1 MASQKIDELQLQIGS
16 DASDAIRQLGN
27 LATTLNIAAASAS
40 KLGGASGDLQ
50 RFASGIDRLGGA
62 NFGKAIDN
70 LTKLSRINLNN
81 LKDKKVNIDIS
92 VSGADRIDR
101 LKYAA
106 SQAERDVSKS
116 VSAMGKSL
124 GKDLGMNTDGIASVR
139 SILRDIT
146 HDIAGGGNAAEGMER
161 LKDAISESAR
171 VSTAD
176 LTGMRDAYVNFLQ
189 DVENLRI
196 NPGQM
201 SKDEMAEWRKMGLER
216 ILKNGG
222 MRIDTDVFGFDSA
235 FAENNSRIIDFF
247 TVPDNAPDQFVF
259 LREKILEAKEALNGF
274 TQNDAVAEKI
284 DAMAQNT
291 TAKIREMVETAT
303 SKRMTDSADK
313 IPIDLNI
320 DQFRFET
327 QIQNAINSATKK
339 EYTTQPIKLKIDN
352 QKLRDSVEAA
362 FASID
367 IAKLPQ
373 FASGFSQVANAISSM
388 NQTNI
393 KDTGLS
399 AFTNALRRLIE
410 VDTSK
415 FDVGIFNTIATGITD
430 IANVGDISNSLNRFV
445 SAIARLANAGDKTKT
460 TADGLRVLVPRL
472 KEAIKT
478 LTSTGDVNTTVS
490 QFVASFASLASAGDK
505 TGKTASN
512 LKDLTAAV
520 VEFLNALQNAP
531 EINDNLAMTIQ
542 GLGNLAAAGQ
552 KTGKALSSIGSGGT
566 GGSRGG
572 SFGTIIG
579 TASNTAVAG
588 LKKVLSISLKL
599 GGQGASALGS
609 FMGRLG
615 LIPAHTAHVNG
626 MALSFGNLLR
636 AVLPFIGLRGVFG
649 WLKESVNLGSSI
661 VEIQNVIDTAFGSLR
676 KGYEDISGYVYKWS
690 KSTIDAFGVSE
701 IAALRYA
708 GRLQSIFNSSGF
720 DLTEGMRDSAAQMT
734 TDLIERAGDIASFYD
749 ITVDEAMTKITSGL
763 AGMSRPLRSLGVN
776 MSVANMQAF
785 ALSQGINTSWKE
797 MDQASQMALRYQ
809 YILHATQYAEG
820 DFQRTSMSLANQLR
834 LLSLNFQVLS
844 STIGQGLV
852 SAIAPVI
859 GWLNILI
866 RKLIQAATAFRTFM
880 WTLFG
885 KPLAAARGYADDLTG
900 YLDDSADA
908 IGDLGSG
915 AGGAS
920 DGLGSAGKAAKELKK
935 QLTVLPFD
943 ELNQLAKD
951 TNSAGSGGSGGGGG
965 GGAGGLGGF
974 DTSSLLPD
982 FASNLDDSPVLNA
995 INEWARRIR
1004 MAFVQRDWGK
1014 LGLTIADG
1022 INKGFK
1028 KIYDLLDWD
1037 NWKDKIYGF
1046 IQPFQA
1052 TINSLV
1058 AGIDFDL
1065 IGRTFARGLNFV
1077 TRTFRMWINGFN
1089 WRYYGRKLA
1098 EGMNGLLD
1106 EWDAD
1111 ALGRAIADKFR
1122 AAWNFFGGW
1131 VETFDFSQLGEKLKE
1146 AIHGAIDELNPKDMG
1161 ESLGRFITGIGTTL
1175 NSAFKDGD
1183 LREDIKSAFKDFVNG
1198 FLQEF
1203 DAKEVVSGLTSAV
1216 DSIIGGLADALLEA
1230 DWGTVTE
1237 DIGTMLAGLPWESIA
1252 NVMSV
1257 VATPILAKALFG
1269 TLFKG
1274 AVAEQLGKL
1283 GLGTLVGG
1291 SLGTAGGAG
1300 GASGAGALGGGV
1312 AAVAGLSCTQLLIAG
1327 GISVGGIALA
1337 LWLKQQA
1344 DKSGLTK
1351 LFQLNTKGNK
1361 QNAAKATAEGQA
1373 RNQKSLEKAGINGAG
1388 YSTKI
1393 QTVPQTGSSGTNT
1406 TNTVTTVLKGIT
1418 DGSFK
1423 QLQVNT
1429 KELAKNP
1436 TVTKTL
1442 DGVQTPKFKTGAEA
1456 FHALKNGTATK
1467 TINGTWTSGFTR
1479 TKNDYHGIKSDKA
1492 TKTAHG
1498 TKTSGFNST
1507 SAAFKAIV
1515 SNRATKTAHGTRT
1528 NGFNTAY
1535 TKYNELEDKN
1545 IDIYFNIKTSAKKI
1559 IADYTDAAGNAIS
1572 KAFATFRMENA
1583 KGGLFTGPVGFQVFG
1598 EAGAEAAIP
1607 LERKSTM
1614 KRIAS
1619 AIVDSGGMGT
1629 SNSDEIADAIAMR
1642 VLPAMAQMLDGQNQR
1657 PINVNATLYTENNEV
1672 LAKAVN
1678 RGNKSL
1684 DKRYHPVAQ
1693 YSY

>member
-1 MASQKIDELQLQIGS
+1 MASQKQKIDELQLQIGS

-27 LATTLNIAAASAS
+27 LATALNIAAASAS

-146 HDIAGGGNAAEGMER
+146 HDIASGGNAADGIER

-274 TQNDAVAEKI
+274 TQNDAVDEKI

-320 DQFRFET
+320 DQSRFET

-399 AFTNALRRLIE
+399 AFTNALKRLIE

-430 IANVGDISNSLNRFV
+430 IANVGDISNNLNRFV
-445 SAIARLANAGDKTKT
+445 SAIARLANAGDNTKT

-490 QFVASFASLASAGDK
+490 QFVASLASLASAGDK

-512 LKDLTAAV
+512 LKDLTTAV

-609 FMGRLG
+609 FMSRLG
-615 LIPAHTAHVNG
+615 LIPVHTAHVNG

-636 AVLPFIGLRGVFG
+636 TVLPFIGLRGVFG

-661 VEIQNVIDTAFGSLR
+661 VEIQNVIDTAFGGLR

-866 RKLIQAATAFRTFM
+866 RKLIQAATVFRTFM

-908 IGDLGSG
+908 VGNLGSG

-1037 NWKDKIYGF
+1037 NWKDKIYNF

-1089 WRYYGRKLA
+1089 WRYYGKKLA

-1111 ALGRAIADKFR
+1111 AFGRAIADKFR

-1131 VETFDFSQLGEKLKE
+1131 VANFDFSLFGTRLKE
-1146 AIHGAIDELNPKDMG
+1146 MIVGALDELNFADMG
-1161 ESLGRFITGIGTTL
+1161 ESVGRFITGIAESIS
-1175 NSAFKDGD
+1175 SALKDGD
-1183 LREDIKSAFKDFVNG
+1183 IRKKATEALTDFVNG
-1198 FLQEF
+1198 FLKGFNGE
-1203 DAKEVVSGLTSAV
+1203 DVREALKLLADT
-1216 DSIIGGLADALLEA
+1216 IGGILGDTIKGINKDELAADFKSVLEGLPWDTIFKGLGAIVGGKLAVSLIGTAFKNRAKALLEA
-1230 DWGTVTE
+1230 TLPGLIGSGGT
-1237 DIGTMLAGLPWESIA
+1237 AG
-1252 NVMSV
+1252 
-1257 VATPILAKALFG
+1257 ATAGASAG
-1269 TLFKG
+1269 AS
-1274 AVAEQLGKL
+1274 AVAGAT
-1283 GLGTLVGG
+1283 GL
-1291 SLGTAGGAG
+1291 SLGT
-1300 GASGAGALGGGV
+1300 V
-1312 AAVAGLSCTQLLIAG
+1312 VAGT
-1327 GISVGGIALA
+1327 LA
-1337 LWLKQQA
+1337 VTAITIGAIELGKYIK
-1344 DKSGLTK
+1344 DKGWG
-1351 LFQLNTKGNK
+1351 QLNTEGNK
-1361 QNAAKATAEGQA
+1361 QNAAKVTSEGQTK
-1373 RNQKSLEKAGINGAG
+1373 NQKALEKAGINGAG

-1393 QTVPQTGSSGTNT
+1393 QTVPQTGSKGTNT
-1406 TNTVTTVLKGIT
+1406 TNTVTTVMKGVT
-1418 DGSFK
+1418 DASFK
-1423 QLQVNT
+1423 QLQTGV
-1429 KELAKNP
+1429 KELAKDP

-1456 FHALKNGTATK
+1456 FHALKNGTAVK
-1467 TINGTWTSGFTR
+1467 TADGTWTSRFTK
-1479 TKNDYHGIKSDKA
+1479 TKTEYHGIKDGKA
-1492 TKTAHG
+1492 TKTVYG
-1498 TKTSGFNST
+1498 S
-1507 SAAFKAIV
+1507 
-1515 SNRATKTAHGTRT
+1515 RTA
-1528 NGFNTAY
+1528 GFNTAY
-1535 TKYNELEDKN
+1535 TQYIAVKTNKATKKVTAEKTSQFDSILNKWNGFSDKWVKLHVNADLSGMVKKIRAWQSDNDYKN
-1545 IDIYFNIKTSAKKI
+1545 ILWTTV
-1559 IADYTDAAGNAIS
+1559 DYY
-1572 KAFATFRMENA
+1572 A
-1583 KGGLFTGPVGFQVFG
+1583 KGGLFTGPTGMAVFG
-1598 EAGAEAAIP
+1598 EAGSEAAIP

-1614 KRIAS
+1614 KKIAN
-1619 AIVDSGGMGT
+1619 AIVDSGGFNTGT
-1629 SNSDEIADAIAMR
+1629 NSDLANDIAVRVAPIIMDAMNS
-1642 VLPAMAQMLDGQNQR
+1642 QSER

>member
-27 LATTLNIAAASAS
+27 LATALNIAATSAS
-40 KLGGASGDLQ
+40 RLGGASGDLQ
-50 RFASGIDRLGGA
+50 RFASGIDRIGGV

-106 SQAERDVSKS
+106 SQAERDVSRS

-139 SILRDIT
+139 GILRDIT
-146 HDIAGGGNAAEGMER
+146 HDIAGGGDAAEGMER
-161 LKDAISESAR
+161 LREAISNSAR

-235 FAENNSRIIDFF
+235 FAENNSSIIDFF

-259 LREKILEAKEALNGF
+259 LREKILEAKEALSGF

-284 DAMAQNT
+284 STMAENT

-303 SKRMTDSADK
+303 SKHMTDSADK
-313 IPIDLNI
+313 IPIDLDI
-320 DQFRFET
+320 DQTRFET
-327 QIQNAINSATKK
+327 QIQNAINKATGK

-352 QKLRDSVEAA
+352 QKLRDAVEAA
-362 FASID
+362 FGSID

-373 FASGFSQVANAISSM
+373 FASGFSQVADAISTM
-388 NQTNI
+388 NQVNV
-393 KDTGLS
+393 KDSGITQ
-399 AFTNALRRLIE
+399 FTNSIKRLID

-415 FDVGIFNTIATGITD
+415 FDVGIFRAIVTGITD
-430 IANVGDISNSLNRFV
+430 ISNVGDISNNLNRFV
-445 SAIARLANAGDKTKT
+445 SSIARLANAGDKTKT
-460 TADGLRVLVPRL
+460 SADGLRVLAPEL
-472 KEAIKT
+472 KNAIRVIMGAGEINKSIT
-478 LTSTGDVNTTVS
+478 
-490 QFVASFASLASAGDK
+490 QFVASLASLASAGDK
-505 TGKTASN
+505 ASKTASN
-512 LKDLTAAV
+512 LSNLTDAV
-520 VEFLNALQNAP
+520 IEFLNALQSAP
-531 EINDNLAMTIQ
+531 EINDNLAMTIH

-552 KTGKALSSIGSGGT
+552 KTGKALDSVGSSGGK
-566 GGSRGG
+566 GM
-572 SFGTIIG
+572 FGTAIAN
-579 TASNTAVAG
+579 ASHTAVAG
-588 LKKVLSISLKL
+588 LKKLLNVSISL
-599 GGQGASALGS
+599 GGRGAAALGT

-636 AVLPFIGLRGVFG
+636 TILPFIGLRGVFG

-661 VEIQNVIDTAFGSLR
+661 VEIQNVIDTAFGGLR
-676 KGYEDISGYVYKWS
+676 KDYEDISGYVYKWA

-701 IAALRYA
+701 IAALKYA

-720 DLTEGMRDSAAQMT
+720 DLTEGMRDSAAKMT

-797 MDQASQMALRYQ
+797 MDQATQMALRYQ

-852 SAIAPVI
+852 SAIAPAI
-859 GWLNILI
+859 SWLNALI
-866 RKLIQAATAFRTFM
+866 RRLIQAANAFRTFM

-885 KPLAAARGYADDLTG
+885 KPLAAARGFSDDLAG

-908 IGDLGSG
+908 VGDLGSG

-920 DGLGSAGKAAKELKK
+920 DGLGKAGKAAKELKK

-965 GGAGGLGGF
+965 GGGVGGLGGL
-974 DTSSLLPD
+974 DTSGLLPD
-982 FASNLDDSPVLNA
+982 FTADLDNSPVIDA

-1028 KIYDLLDWD
+1028 KLYDLLDWD
-1037 NWKDKIYGF
+1037 KWKDKVYGF

-1058 AGIDFDL
+1058 AGVDFDL
-1065 IGRTFARGLNFV
+1065 IGRTLARGLNFI

-1089 WRYYGRKLA
+1089 WRDWGKKLA
-1098 EGMNGLLD
+1098 EGMNGFFD

-1111 ALGRAIADKFR
+1111 SLGRAIADKFR

-1131 VETFDFSQLGEKLKE
+1131 VSEFDFSQFGEKLKE
-1146 AIHGAIDELNPKDMG
+1146 GIHGAIDELNPRDMG
-1161 ESLGRFITGIGTTL
+1161 ESLGTFLTGIGETL
-1175 NSAFKDGD
+1175 VSLFKDGTLKD
-1183 LREDIKSAFKDFVNG
+1183 DFSEAFSEFLNG
-1198 FLQEF
+1198 FLETF
-1203 DAKEVVSGLTSAV
+1203 DAQKVSEGINAFVDTIVGGIGKAVAGADKTKLTEDFTTLLVGLPWGTIVAGIGAV
-1216 DSIIGGLADALLEA
+1216 AGGKFAASLLGTAFMNRARAILEA
-1230 DWGTVTE
+1230 NFPAIFGSGGTSGATAGAAAGATTASKSGTVT
-1237 DIGTMLAGLPWESIA
+1237 
-1252 NVMSV
+1252 
-1257 VATPILAKALFG
+1257 
-1269 TLFKG
+1269 
-1274 AVAEQLGKL
+1274 
-1283 GLGTLVGG
+1283 LGTITAAT
-1291 SLGTAGGAG
+1291 LGVTAIT
-1300 GASGAGALGGGV
+1300 L
-1312 AAVAGLSCTQLLIAG
+1312 
-1327 GISVGGIALA
+1327 GGIALGR
-1337 LWLKQQA
+1337 WLDKNLRKMSPTYGKAA
-1344 DKSGLTK
+1344 DAQKNAKESG
-1351 LFQLNTKGNK
+1351 
-1361 QNAAKATAEGQA
+1361 A
-1373 RNQKSLEKAGINGAG
+1373 
-1388 YSTKI
+1388 
-1393 QTVPQTGSSGTNT
+1393 TGSSTSYSDVWKNFGQYTPGGGSGSKESKAQSPKGTST
-1406 TNTVTTVLKGIT
+1406 TNTVKTVMKASVDTSMKQADTMVQGLKKDPVITKILKGDTKQSLIT
-1418 DGSFK
+1418 GS
-1423 QLQVNT
+1423 NM
-1429 KELAKNP
+1429 
-1436 TVTKTL
+1436 
-1442 DGVQTPKFKTGAEA
+1442 
-1456 FHALKNGTATK
+1456 FHALMNGTATK
-1467 TINGTWTSGFTR
+1467 TIMGKVNSSYATTETR
-1479 TKNDYHGIKSDKA
+1479 YGKLQDG
-1492 TKTAHG
+1492 
-1498 TKTSGFNST
+1498 
-1507 SAAFKAIV
+1507 
-1515 SNRATKTAHGTRT
+1515 RATKTVYGSRTAGFDTTYTRYIAVKT
-1528 NGFNTAY
+1528 EKATKKVTAEKTSQFDSILTKWNGFS
-1535 TKYNELEDKN
+1535 DKWVKLHVQA
-1545 IDIYFNIKTSAKKI
+1545 DLSGMVKKI
-1559 IADYTDAAGNAIS
+1559 RAWQSDNDYTNVLWTTIDYY
-1572 KAFATFRMENA
+1572 A
-1583 KGGLFTGPVGFQVFG
+1583 KGGLFTGPTGMAVFG
-1598 EAGAEAAIP
+1598 EAGSEAAIP

-1614 KRIAS
+1614 KKIAS
-1619 AIVDSGGMGT
+1619 AIVDSGGFNTGT
-1629 SNSDEIADAIAMR
+1629 NSDLANDIAVR
-1642 VLPAMAQMLDGQNQR
+1642 VAPIIMDAMASQNQR

-1678 RGNKSL
+1678 RGNRSL